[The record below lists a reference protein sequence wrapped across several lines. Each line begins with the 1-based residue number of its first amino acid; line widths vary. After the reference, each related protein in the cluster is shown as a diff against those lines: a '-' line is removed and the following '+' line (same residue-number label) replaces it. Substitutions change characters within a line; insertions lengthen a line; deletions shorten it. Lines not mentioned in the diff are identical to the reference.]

1 MRRVRWRK
9 WTKEVQLLRCINI
22 SLSAKG
28 VPYVEVDR
36 VLYASM
42 LSQS

>member
-9 WTKEVQLLRCINI
+9 WTKEVQVQRCINI

-42 LSQS
+42 LLQS